1 MNLAPCP
8 VTKASLNTQESPM
21 ADPHSVDR
29 QIRDAVQE
37 LRVIKQ
43 EINMWTM
50 QVVRGGKLDVITRD
64 IEATLAERKDMFA

>member
-1 MNLAPCP
+1 
-8 VTKASLNTQESPM
+8 M